1 MRNLQFVN
9 EWYSIRKRLRSRA
22 NGSDSPSEHS
32 ASTVIC
38 ICYIGRHFRKFSRKL
53 CRELRSESRALLH
66 IAWFHVGRDV
76 KIYTRVKLFTNIM
89 FIKHG
94 VRNDLNVQTNTR
106 RLITSTCIWSVE
118 TIILVLWCTM
128 MLIIYTS
135 ERYVIAIRR
144 ILMGRRR
151 CELWCER
158 DRSRFTHRLHSQ
170 NRSRV
175 STVHDQHT
183 ATSTFLS
190 DAQ

>member
-38 ICYIGRHFRKFSRKL
+38 ICYIGRHFRKFPRKL

-76 KIYTRVKLFTNIM
+76 KICTRVKLFTNIM
-89 FIKHG
+89 FIKCTQWPQCANKYAQANNKYMHMIC
-94 VRNDLNVQTNTR
+94 RNNHT
-106 RLITSTCIWSVE
+106 
-118 TIILVLWCTM
+118 WCTM

-135 ERYVIAIRR
+135 ERCVNHCHTPNFDGSKTLRT
-144 ILMGRRR
+144 LMWTWS
-151 CELWCER
+151 LQIHPPVTFSKSISSIHSTW
-158 DRSRFTHRLHSQ
+158 STHW
-170 NRSRV
+170 
-175 STVHDQHT
+175 
-183 ATSTFLS
+183 STFLS